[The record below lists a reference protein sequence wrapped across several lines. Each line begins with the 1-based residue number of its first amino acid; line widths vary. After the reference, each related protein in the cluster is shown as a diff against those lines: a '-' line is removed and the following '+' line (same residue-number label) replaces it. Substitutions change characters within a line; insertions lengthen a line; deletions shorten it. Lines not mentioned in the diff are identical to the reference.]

1 MMNVSTCFANIR
13 KARSHVVSSRT
24 TLLQRKATET
34 GKKGNQS
41 KVVRINFYIV
51 TPPTYWS
58 DADETAS
65 LVSWNTLDCLRPHA
79 GENRREREPAMDS
92 DGGGNGRRGRA
103 GNPRRESSN
112 LVPSRLEVC
121 KNKRDVRATCPM
133 RRRSPRYLAISAG
146 AVLAATASRSW
157 CGLEERVEPRH
168 ENLNSRRCN

>member
-1 MMNVSTCFANIR
+1 M
-13 KARSHVVSSRT
+13 
-24 TLLQRKATET
+24 
-34 GKKGNQS
+34 
-41 KVVRINFYIV
+41 RINFYIA

-58 DADETAS
+58 DVDETAS

-79 GENRREREPAMDS
+79 GENRREREPTMDS

-146 AVLAATASRSW
+146 AVLAATASRSC
-157 CGLEERVEPRH
+157 CGLEESVEPRH
-168 ENLNSRRCN
+168 ESLQLKERWSNELQERHQSRHHLGAHNFLLKVKANRGLSLPLSV